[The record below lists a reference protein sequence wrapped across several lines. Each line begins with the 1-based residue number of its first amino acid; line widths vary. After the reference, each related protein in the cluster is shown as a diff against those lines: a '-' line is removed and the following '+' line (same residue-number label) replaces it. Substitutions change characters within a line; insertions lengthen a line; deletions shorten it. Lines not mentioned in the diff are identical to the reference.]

1 LTLTSHLDKRAFA
14 CLAML
19 LASAAALADDSV
31 APPAKPLWEVGVGA
45 GVAAFAHYPGSDQ
58 TRAWVFPFP
67 YIVYRGKFFRADR
80 DGVRG
85 QFLNTDRVNFN
96 ISVLGSLPVSSRDDN
111 ARAGMPDL
119 KPTIEVGP
127 SVEIH
132 VWRSESRDMLLDLRL
147 PTRLGITLESS
158 PTTAG
163 WQFTPNL
170 NLDIVNVGGVPNL
183 RLGMFA
189 GPMFADRRYA
199 SHYYSVGSQYAT
211 PSRAEYNAS
220 GGYAGSQAL
229 VSMSRRFSRYWVGA
243 FVRYANLAGARFVDS
258 PLVRQNSVLSG
269 GLAVAYVF
277 GQSSKMVA
285 SDE

>member
-1 LTLTSHLDKRAFA
+1 LSARIQSTVLMPAVALF
-14 CLAML
+14 M
-19 LASAAALADDSV
+19 SAAACADDAV
-31 APPAKPLWEVGVGA
+31 PPPTKPLWEVGVGA
-45 GVAAFAHYPGSDQ
+45 GVAAFPHYPGSDQ

-67 YIVYRGKFFRADR
+67 YIVYRGKYLRADR

-85 QFLNTDRVNFN
+85 QVLDTDRVNFN
-96 ISVLGSLPVSSRDDN
+96 VSVLGSLPVSSRDDN

-119 KPTIEVGP
+119 KPTIEIGP

-132 VWRSESRDMLLDLRL
+132 LWRSASRDYLLDLRV
-147 PTRLGITLESS
+147 PVRFGVTLESS
-158 PTTAG
+158 PTTVG

-170 NLDIVNVGGVPNL
+170 NLDINNVAGVPNL
-183 RLGMFA
+183 RMGMFA

-199 SHYYSVGSQYAT
+199 SHYYSVGPQYAT
-211 PSRAEYNAS
+211 PGRPQYNAS

-243 FVRYANLAGARFVDS
+243 FVRYANLSGARFADS

-269 GLAVAYVF
+269 GIAVAYVF
-277 GQSSKMVA
+277 GQSSQQVA

>member
-1 LTLTSHLDKRAFA
+1 VHLRLIGA
-14 CLAML
+14 
-19 LASAAALADDSV
+19 ASALAFTSGATYADDAV
-31 APPAKPLWEVGVGA
+31 PPPAKPLWEVGIGA
-45 GVAAFAHYPGSDQ
+45 GVAAFPHYPGSDQ

-85 QFLNTDRVNFN
+85 QFLDTDRVNFN
-96 ISVLGSLPVSSRDDN
+96 VSVLGSLPVSSRDDN

-132 VWRSESRDMLLDLRL
+132 LWRSASRDYLLDLRL
-147 PTRLGITLESS
+147 PVRLGVTLESS

-170 NLDIVNVGGVPNL
+170 NLDINNVAGVPNL
-183 RLGMFA
+183 RMGMFA

-199 SHYYSVGSQYAT
+199 SHYYSVGSQFAA
-211 PSRAEYNAS
+211 PGRPEYNAS

-229 VSMSRRFSRYWVGA
+229 LSMSRRFSRYWVGA
-243 FVRYANLAGARFVDS
+243 FVRYANLSGAHFVDS
-258 PLVRQNSVLSG
+258 PLVRQTSVLSG
-269 GLAVAYVF
+269 GLAVAWIF
-277 GQSSKMVA
+277 GQSSTMVK

>member
-1 LTLTSHLDKRAFA
+1 MITPTVFRPAHLAW
-14 CLAML
+14 LALVMT
-19 LASAAALADDSV
+19 ASAAADE
-31 APPAKPLWEVGVGA
+31 APPPSKPLWEVGVGA
-45 GVAAFAHYPGSDQ
+45 GVAAFPHYPGSDQ

-67 YIVYRGKFFRADR
+67 YIVYRGKYLRADR

-85 QFLNTDRVNFN
+85 QLLDTDRVNFN

-127 SVEIH
+127 SVEVH
-132 VWRSESRDMLLDLRL
+132 LWRSASRDMQLDLRM
-147 PTRLGITLESS
+147 PVRLGITLESS
-158 PTTAG
+158 PKTVG

-170 NLDIVNVGGVPNL
+170 NLDFTDVGHVSGLHAAV
-183 RLGMFA
+183 FA
-189 GPMFADRRYA
+189 GPMFADSKY
-199 SHYYSVGSQYAT
+199 SDHYYTVAPQYAT
-211 PSRAEYNAS
+211 AARPAFHAS

-243 FVRYANLAGARFVDS
+243 FVRYANLAGAHFDDS
-258 PLVRQNSVLSG
+258 PLVRQKSVLSG
-269 GLAVAYVF
+269 GIAVAWVF